1 MLINLSDVLSEHH
14 KTIDKTTSVEMTE
27 FHSELGRFPV
37 LEKEDVHI
45 VVKHVKNRELMITG
59 EGRLGEICVR
69 QPTQVS
75 MRQQSLR

>member
-37 LEKEDVHI
+37 LEI
-45 VVKHVKNRELMITG
+45 GRAHV
-59 EGRLGEICVR
+59 
-69 QPTQVS
+69 
-75 MRQQSLR
+75 